1 MMRYAL
7 GKPYSP
13 NGVEVEFSE
22 VRWTL
27 KRGGCPGRLEV
38 MSDVAKGAPVVSVHQ
53 VVGAGVA
60 AATAAFVTSRFGVAG
75 TLLGAALTAMII
87 TGGSAI
93 LKSYLESVTGN
104 ARKAP
109 IKLRARRN
117 RRKAGRSTEPPETL
131 PTRPDLGENFAGRMR
146 AALDWFS
153 HLPLLTRRSILLKGL
168 IAAAVAFVIGIGAVW
183 AVEKGI
189 GNSLSCGIWSNCPE
203 GARPGIHLGGGDG
216 TGADSTLSW
225 GRAKTKEVAPGREV
239 QGPAYERSPL
249 RQQGPSSQRQEP
261 GYQQQPAQPD
271 ARPGGGILQPDKP
284 AAQSA
289 VRAQQDQPSSA
300 SPAPQEEQAPPG
312 GAAGDPAQQGTPS
325 TASPTAPSQ

>member
-1 MMRYAL
+1 
-7 GKPYSP
+7 
-13 NGVEVEFSE
+13 
-22 VRWTL
+22 
-27 KRGGCPGRLEV
+27 

-60 AATAAFVTSRFGVAG
+60 AATAALVTSGFGVAG

-93 LKSYLESVTGN
+93 LKSYLESVSGN
-104 ARKAP
+104 VRNAP
-109 IKLRARRN
+109 SKLRARRSRWKA
-117 RRKAGRSTEPPETL
+117 RRSAEPPETL
-131 PTRPDLGENFAGRMR
+131 QTRPDLRDNFAGRMR
-146 AALDWFS
+146 AALGWFS
-153 HLPLLTRRSILLKGL
+153 GLPPLTRRSILLKGL

-261 GYQQQPAQPD
+261 SYQQPSAAQPD

-284 AAQSA
+284 AAQPA
-289 VRAQQDQPSSA
+289 VGAQQDQPSSA

-312 GAAGDPAQQGTPS
+312 GEAGDPAQQGTPS
-325 TASPTAPSQ
+325 TASPAAPSQ

>member
-1 MMRYAL
+1 
-7 GKPYSP
+7 
-13 NGVEVEFSE
+13 
-22 VRWTL
+22 
-27 KRGGCPGRLEV
+27 

-53 VVGAGVA
+53 VVGAGLA

-93 LKSYLESVTGN
+93 LKSYLESVSGN
-104 ARKAP
+104 VRNAP
-109 IKLRARRN
+109 SKLRARRN
-117 RRKAGRSTEPPETL
+117 RWAGRSAEPPETL
-131 PTRPDLGENFAGRMR
+131 QTRPDLRNNFAGRMR

-153 HLPLLTRRSILLKGL
+153 GLPPLTRRSILLKGL

-239 QGPAYERSPL
+239 QGPTHERSPL
-249 RQQGPSSQRQEP
+249 RQRGPSSQRQEP
-261 GYQQQPAQPD
+261 GYQQQPAQPEP
-271 ARPGGGILQPDKP
+271 RPGGGILQPDKP
-284 AAQSA
+284 AAQPA
-289 VRAQQDQPSSA
+289 VGAQQDQPSSA
-300 SPAPQEEQAPPG
+300 SPAPHEQAPPG
-312 GAAGDPAQQGTPS
+312 GAVGDPAQQSTPS
-325 TASPTAPSQ
+325 TASPAAPSQ

>member
-1 MMRYAL
+1 
-7 GKPYSP
+7 
-13 NGVEVEFSE
+13 
-22 VRWTL
+22 
-27 KRGGCPGRLEV
+27 
-38 MSDVAKGAPVVSVHQ
+38 MSDVAKRAPVVSVHQ
-53 VVGAGVA
+53 VVGAGLA

-93 LKSYLESVTGN
+93 LKSYLESVSGN
-104 ARKAP
+104 VRNAP
-109 IKLRARRN
+109 SKLRARIN
-117 RRKAGRSTEPPETL
+117 RWKAGRSAEPPETL
-131 PTRPDLGENFAGRMR
+131 PTRPDLRNNFAGRMR

-153 HLPLLTRRSILLKGL
+153 GLPPLTRRSILLKGL

-183 AVEKGI
+183 AIEKGI
-189 GNSLSCGIWSNCPE
+189 GNSLSCGIWGNCPE

-271 ARPGGGILQPDKP
+271 AWPGGGILQPDKP
-284 AAQSA
+284 AAQPA
-289 VRAQQDQPSSA
+289 VRAQQDQPSAASPAPQDQPSSA
-300 SPAPQEEQAPPG
+300 SPAPEEQQAPAG

-325 TASPTAPSQ
+325 TASPAAPSQ

>member
-1 MMRYAL
+1 
-7 GKPYSP
+7 
-13 NGVEVEFSE
+13 
-22 VRWTL
+22 
-27 KRGGCPGRLEV
+27 

-109 IKLRARRN
+109 SKLRARRN
-117 RRKAGRSTEPPETL
+117 RWKAGRSTEPPETL
-131 PTRPDLGENFAGRMR
+131 PTRPDLRENFAGRMR

-153 HLPLLTRRSILLKGL
+153 GLPSLTRRSILLKGL
-168 IAAAVAFVIGIGAVW
+168 IAAAVAFVIGMGAVW

-203 GARPGIHLGGGDG
+203 GASPGIHLGGGDG

-225 GRAKTKEVAPGREV
+225 GRAKTTKAAPGREV
-239 QGPAYERSPL
+239 QGPAYERGPL
-249 RQQGPSSQRQEP
+249 GQQGPSSQRQEP

-284 AAQSA
+284 AAQPAAQPA
-289 VRAQQDQPSSA
+289 VGAQQDQPSSA
-300 SPAPQEEQAPPG
+300 SPAPQEEQAPRG
-312 GAAGDPAQQGTPS
+312 GVAGDPAQQVTPS
-325 TASPTAPSQ
+325 TASPAAPSQ